1 MSSVLPPQQPVFGS
15 PFAPAGPAEGTTP
28 DAAPTEVLA
37 PAAPPDA
44 LAPAYRVPRVDL
56 LPPEILVRRRFRHT
70 QQRSV
75 VALAALAAVLA
86 GGCVLSAQDAREA
99 ADELAV
105 AQARTAA
112 LQAEQAQYARAPQ
125 VYAQVD
131 AAQAA
136 LRTAMA
142 SDVRWYTYLADL
154 AVTAPEGL
162 WLTTVTASV
171 TPAASAAPVDPSA
184 VTDPLAAAGA
194 APSVGTLTVGGTVT
208 EEPQVASW
216 LEVLDATPGLTGAS
230 TSSIT
235 RTAIG
240 ERSVLTY
247 ESAATI
253 TADALS
259 RRFEQETN

>member
-1 MSSVLPPQQPVFGS
+1 MSSVFPPQPTFGS
-15 PFAPAGPAEGTTP
+15 PAGPAE

-37 PAAPPDA
+37 PAGPPDA
-44 LAPAYRVPRVDL
+44 LAPVYRVPRVDL
-56 LPPEILVRRRFRHT
+56 LPPEILARRRFRHT

-75 VALAALAAVLA
+75 VALAALVVGLA
-86 GGCVLSAQDAREA
+86 GGYVLSAQDRSEA

-112 LQAEQAQYARAPQ
+112 LTAEQAQYARAPQ

-131 AAQAA
+131 AAKAA
-136 LRTAMA
+136 LRSAMA
-142 SDVRWYTYLADL
+142 GDVRWYTYLADL
-154 AVTAPEGL
+154 AVTAPDGL

-171 TPAASAAPVDPSA
+171 TPSAGTATAPVGAA
-184 VTDPLAAAGA
+184 VVVDPLAAPGA
-194 APSVGTLTVGGTVT
+194 AAPVGTLSVGGTA
-208 EEPQVASW
+208 EQEPQVASW

-247 ESAATI
+247 ESAATV

-259 RRFEQETN
+259 RRFEQETD